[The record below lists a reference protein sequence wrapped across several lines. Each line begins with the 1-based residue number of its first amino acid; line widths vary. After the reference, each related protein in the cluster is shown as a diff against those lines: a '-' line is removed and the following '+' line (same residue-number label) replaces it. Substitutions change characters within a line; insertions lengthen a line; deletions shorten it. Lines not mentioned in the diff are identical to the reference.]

1 VIGPNWDSAQ
11 WEAQSPDT
19 ITHAMFTNRGLS
31 SLSSKRPNKRLKESD
46 VVNGQKLVT
55 PVFELGNYSKK
66 LRRRVTL

>member
-1 VIGPNWDSAQ
+1 
-11 WEAQSPDT
+11 
-19 ITHAMFTNRGLS
+19 MFTNRGLS